1 VSPERVPVTVE
12 GRELSL
18 SNLDKHLYP
27 SGFTK
32 GELLDYYAKI
42 APVML
47 PHLQGRPVTV
57 KRFPNGV
64 GGQGFIEKNLPR
76 HAPAWIATAVLPR
89 KGRGSDTTR
98 FPLVDG
104 LAALTWFVN
113 LAAIEFHTPMWRVNR
128 EGQPSQPDL
137 VVFDLDPGAPATI
150 VECCQVAQHL
160 VEHLE
165 PDGVELLAKT
175 SGSKGLQL
183 YGRIAERRWD
193 GDRVNAW
200 AHGVAEAVEHEVPEL
215 VVSRMSKSLRPGK
228 VLIDWSQNNP
238 AKTTVTAYSMRAV
251 ERPSVST
258 PVTGEEVRACAERGD
273 PSMLVFSPEDVL
285 QRVSSHGDL
294 LAPLLASRRADGS
307 PRKRR
312 AAS

>member
-1 VSPERVPVTVE
+1 
-12 GRELSL
+12 
-18 SNLDKHLYP
+18 
-27 SGFTK
+27 
-32 GELLDYYAKI
+32 
-42 APVML
+42 M
-47 PHLQGRPVTV
+47 
-57 KRFPNGV
+57 KRFPDGV

-76 HAPAWIATAVLPR
+76 HAPDWIATAVLPR

-98 FPLVDG
+98 FPLIDG

-128 EGQPSQPDL
+128 QKQPSPPDL

-150 VECCQVAQHL
+150 VECCLVAQHL

-165 PDGVELLAKT
+165 SDGVELLAKT

-183 YGRIAERRWD
+183 YGRVAERRWD
-193 GDRVNAW
+193 GERVNAW
-200 AHGVAEAVEHEVPEL
+200 AHEVAEAVEHEVPDL

-238 AKTTVTAYSMRAV
+238 AKTTVTVYSMRAV

-258 PVTGEEVRACAERGD
+258 PVTWEEVAACADSGD
-273 PSMLVFSPEDVL
+273 LSRLVFSPEDVL
-285 QRVSSHGDL
+285 RRVSSHGDL
-294 LAPLLASRRADGS
+294 FAPLLAGGRTGRSAKL
-307 PRKRR
+307 PR